1 MYGEWLRSIQPQGE
15 GALVAARW
23 ITALGLQLVPLL
35 AQLLRRQH
43 VGTPERIPAH
53 PVIQL
58 ANIAMAALVTVVY
71 GFGLYASTY
80 LIPVVLQSALG
91 YDATNAGLAQLPSG
105 ILLAVVIPLAG
116 VLTDRYSPRWIT
128 VWGLALFGLFVAFF
142 LSFDLKFAI
151 ILEKFPNLA
160 GFKLGPNGFLQG
172 AALTL
177 FLCLCSMV
185 VSVLLGF
192 AAALARLSNSA
203 VLVGVASFYT
213 SFFRGTPLLIQILL
227 IYLGLP
233 QLGVVPGAISAGII
247 ALSLNYGA
255 YLSEIFR
262 AGLLGVARGQ
272 SEAALALGM
281 RPRQILFNI
290 ILPQAMRVII
300 PPTANQFISM
310 LKDSSLI
317 SVMGVWE
324 VMFLAQS
331 YGRSSY
337 RYIEMLTT
345 AAIIYWVMS
354 LGLELIQ
361 ARMERHYGKGYVRR
375 G

>member
-1 MYGEWLRSIQPQGE
+1 M
-15 GALVAARW
+15 
-23 ITALGLQLVPLL
+23 TAFP
-35 AQLLRRQH
+35 
-43 VGTPERIPAH
+43 TPPKP
-53 PVIQL
+53 PVIKPRL
-58 ANIAMAALVTVVY
+58 FGFRTRLYLTWAALLCL
-71 GFGLYASTY
+71 FAS
-80 LIPVVLQSALG
+80 
-91 YDATNAGLAQLPSG
+91 
-105 ILLAVVIPLAG
+105 
-116 VLTDRYSPRWIT
+116 
-128 VWGLALFGLFVAFF
+128 FF
-142 LSFDLKFAI
+142 LSFDLKFSI
-151 ILEKFPNLA
+151 ILDKLPNLVGLHLA
-160 GFKLGPNGFLQG
+160 PNGFLQG

-177 FLCLCSMV
+177 FLCLCSILIS
-185 VSVLLGF
+185 SVLGFITALG
-192 AAALARLSNSA
+192 RLSKSA
-203 VLVGVASFYT
+203 VAFGIASFYA

-233 QLGVVPGAISAGII
+233 QLGLVPGAIVAGII

-262 AGLLGVARGQ
+262 AGILGVAHGQ
-272 SEAALALGM
+272 REAALALGM
-281 RPRQILFNI
+281 RDSAIFWHVT
-290 ILPQAMRVII
+290 LPQAMRTII
-300 PPTANQFISM
+300 PPATNQFISM

-345 AAIIYWVMS
+345 AAIIYWVLS

-375 G
+375 A

>member
-1 MYGEWLRSIQPQGE
+1 MTSFQPQRPPEQVQDSLLKRVFGFRTR
-15 GALVAARW
+15 LYLTWAA
-23 ITALGLQLVPLL
+23 
-35 AQLLRRQH
+35 
-43 VGTPERIPAH
+43 
-53 PVIQL
+53 
-58 ANIAMAALVTVVY
+58 M
-71 GFGLYASTY
+71 F
-80 LIPVVLQSALG
+80 
-91 YDATNAGLAQLPSG
+91 
-105 ILLAVVIPLAG
+105 
-116 VLTDRYSPRWIT
+116 
-128 VWGLALFGLFVAFF
+128 ALFAGFF
-142 LSFDLKFAI
+142 LSFDLKFSI
-151 ILEKFPNLA
+151 ILDKLPNLV
-160 GFKLGPNGFLQG
+160 GLSLSPNGFLQG

-177 FLCLCSMV
+177 FVCLCSIV

-192 AAALARLSNSA
+192 VVALARLSKSA
-203 VLVGVASFYT
+203 VAFGIASFYA

-233 QLGVVPGAISAGII
+233 QIGLVPGAIVAGII

-262 AGLLGVARGQ
+262 AGIIGVAAGQ
-272 SEAALALGM
+272 REAAMALAL
-281 RPRQILFNI
+281 RPAQIFWRVT
-290 ILPQAMRVII
+290 LPQAMRTII

-345 AAIIYWVMS
+345 AAVLYWIMS
-354 LGLELIQ
+354 IGLELLQ
-361 ARMERHYGKGYVRR
+361 ARLERHYGKAYLARK
-375 G
+375 